1 MRITPDK
8 ITHLKDNEI
17 FIFGSNLSGRH
28 GKGAAKTALGWGAI
42 WGQAEGLQGRTYGI
56 PTKNATITKTLDLN
70 TIEKF
75 VNNFINFAKNN
86 PQLIFLVTEIGTGLA
101 GLKYKQVGPLFKDAK
116 DIPNIYLPEK
126 FWKYVI

>member
-1 MRITPDK
+1 MI
-8 ITHLKDNEI
+8 
-17 FIFGSNLSGRH
+17 
-28 GKGAAKTALGWGAI
+28 
-42 WGQAEGLQGRTYGI
+42 GQAEGLQGRTYGI
-56 PTKNATITKTLDLN
+56 PTKNASITKTLPLN
-70 TIEKF
+70 QIEKF
-75 VNNFINFAKNN
+75 VHNFIAFAKNN